1 MLAHRDLQLFSKNKN
16 SRYMGNNIFE
26 KLTEKYPFITL
37 CLYAN
42 AEYIGVVQNRDDV
55 VTTIYDFGSLL
66 TQEDKIEFLEL
77 ASTWWWE
84 SNRSIPI
91 NIFLRAD
98 WNKFRIT
105 LRTFVNKDLEILHGP
120 VCSLMDIA
128 RKKTKRKSITLVRRI
143 D

>member
-1 MLAHRDLQLFSKNKN
+1 
-16 SRYMGNNIFE
+16 MGNNIFE

-37 CLYAN
+37 CMYAN
-42 AEYIGVVQNRDDV
+42 AEYVGVVQYRDDI
-55 VTTIYDFGSLL
+55 VTTIYDFGVIQ
-66 TQEDKIEFLEL
+66 TQELKMEFLEL

-91 NIFLRAD
+91 NIFLRRD
-98 WNKFRIT
+98 WEKFRPT

-120 VCSLMDIA
+120 ICSLLDIS
-128 RKKTKRKSITLVRRI
+128 RKKGKRKSITLVRRL